1 MEWITLFCANLAE
14 SYENNMDVLIHTGV
28 RVLEGLF
35 VVGWAGSVLVLL
47 LSGVEDIRI
56 IFEKDKPADRGPQE

>member
-1 MEWITLFCANLAE
+1 
-14 SYENNMDVLIHTGV
+14 MDVLIHSGV
-28 RVLEGLF
+28 RILEGLF

-56 IFEKDKPADRGPQE
+56 IFEKEKPVDRGPQE

>member
-1 MEWITLFCANLAE
+1 VEWITLFCANLAE